1 MRSRRMRLLQLS
13 SLAEVKVGFA
23 FPSAKFVLGGNGPRL
38 LRGVNVK
45 RGRLD
50 WSNGNERRWGGSAS
64 ELDNYLLQA
73 GDLVIAMDG
82 ALVGRSYATVSAAD
96 LPAYLVQRVAR
107 VRARDPR
114 SQSFLR
120 HVVGS
125 KAFVAHVDRVKTHTA
140 VPHISGRDIQG
151 FGFAEFP
158 LAAQARLG
166 DLFDRFVDLEIGLEK
181 YIRSKRIFKLGLV
194 QKLLSG
200 QVRFSKFRDDA
211 WHHSRLG
218 DHVRE
223 VTRKNTVGIT
233 LVLTA
238 SGEHGLVDQR
248 RYFNRSV
255 AGMDLTRYQLLR
267 KGEFAYNRSAMNGFP
282 YGATKRLDEHEAGAL
297 STLYLCFAIA
307 DPDLDSDY
315 LKHVFDSGILNR
327 QLRPIVRVGA
337 RAHGL
342 LNVMN
347 DDFLSISIPFPG
359 IGEQR
364 QIAEVVNALDK
375 EIELLGALRRAIEMK
390 KRGLLSRLLSGDIPA
405 TIAA

>member
-1 MRSRRMRLLQLS
+1 MRSRRMRLVQLS

-23 FPSAKFVLGGNGPRL
+23 FPSAKFLSGGNGPRL
-38 LRGVNVK
+38 LRGINVK

-50 WSNGNERRWGGSAS
+50 WSNDNERRWGGSAS
-64 ELDNYLLQA
+64 ELDNYLLHA

-82 ALVGRSYATVSAAD
+82 ALVGRSYASVSTAD

-125 KAFVAHVDRVKTHTA
+125 NAFVAHVDRVKTHTA
-140 VPHISGRDIQG
+140 VPHISGRDIEG

-158 LAAQARLG
+158 LTAQARLG
-166 DLFDRFVDLEIGLEK
+166 DLFDRFVDLEIGLEEC
-181 YIRSKRIFKLGLV
+181 IRSKRIFKLGVL

-200 QVRFSKFRDDA
+200 QVRFSKFRGEA

-223 VTRKNTVGIT
+223 VTLKNTAGVT

-255 AGMDLTRYQLLR
+255 AGMDLARYQLLK

-297 STLYLCFAIA
+297 STLYLCFAIS
-307 DPDLDSDY
+307 DPDLHSDY
-315 LKHVFDSGILNR
+315 LKHVFDSGMLNR

-342 LNVMN
+342 LNVMS

-364 QIAEVVNALDK
+364 RVAEVANALDK
-375 EIELLGALRRAIEMK
+375 EIELLGALRGAIEMQ
-390 KRGLLSRLLSGDIPA
+390 KRGLLSRLLSGDIPV